1 MNNLLAAMSVLGA
14 LAIAAPS
21 AAQYGSQNQAYA
33 NANAGGTVG
42 IGNRI
47 AQLDARFRAGV
58 QSGVISR
65 TEAQDLRPRLRE
77 LRRLERQYGANGL
90 TRTERQDL
98 QARLRDLRRQVRL
111 ADNNVGN
118 RYTPW
123 DENDGYY
130 GQGGPLEPVDEACER
145 QTGIGGVLSGIFG
158 GGRDCLEVGE
168 RVTGSLYGVPA
179 EYRSRFRDG
188 YGYYYR
194 SDGRNIYQI
203 DARTNIVLRIY
214 AMDR

>member
-1 MNNLLAAMSVLGA
+1 MNKLVTAMTALGA
-14 LAIAAPS
+14 IAIAAPS
-21 AAQYGSQNQAYA
+21 AAQYGYQNQAYA
-33 NANAGGTVG
+33 NANAGGAVG
-42 IGNRI
+42 ISNRI

-58 QSGVISR
+58 QSGAISR
-65 TEAQDLRPRLRE
+65 AEAQDLRPQFRQLRQ
-77 LRRLERQYGANGL
+77 LERQYSVNGL

-98 QARLRDLRRQVRL
+98 QARLRDVRRQVRL
-111 ADNNVGN
+111 ADNDAGN
-118 RYTPW
+118 RYTQW
-123 DENDGYY
+123 GDDDGYY
-130 GQGGPLEPVDEACER
+130 GQGGPYEAVEEVCQR
-145 QTGIGGVLSGIFG
+145 QTGIGGVISGIFG

-168 RVTGSLYGVPA
+168 RVSGNLYGVPA

-203 DARTNIVLRIY
+203 DARTNTVLRIY